1 MDGKRLVDIL
11 NELQQAGHLNKDIR
25 YGIIQ
30 EIVLGFSWTEK
41 YEAIIHTFS
50 VANKAF
56 GVSLREQL
64 FQILAGQAENDN
76 QVIEI
81 LSAWSKGFSFPTA
94 ENCFFNT
101 EIPLLKLSL
110 NLSEMIES
118 VLPFEDDQ
126 KRVKAFFKDFDG

>member
-11 NELQQAGHLNKDIR
+11 DELQQAGHLNKDIR

-30 EIVLGFSWTEK
+30 EIALGFPWPEK
-41 YEAIIHTFS
+41 YEAIIHTVS
-50 VANKAF
+50 VANEAF

-81 LSAWSKGFSFPTA
+81 LSTWRKGFSFPTA

-101 EIPLLKLSL
+101 EIPLLKLSP

-118 VLPFEDDQ
+118 ILSFEDDQ